1 MFSASPLIALLNFF
15 IKKGQRLLCIF
26 KQWKRGSD
34 SYLLSRGLTTD
45 WCVGFSE
52 LAFFFCNNVGKLIK
66 QILRD
71 ELNLMFC
78 SL

>member
-1 MFSASPLIALLNFF
+1 MCSTSPLTASLEFF

-34 SYLLSRGLTTD
+34 SYLFLLSREGLTAY

-52 LAFFFCNNVGKLIK
+52 LAFFFCNC
-66 QILRD
+66 R
-71 ELNLMFC
+71 
-78 SL
+78 